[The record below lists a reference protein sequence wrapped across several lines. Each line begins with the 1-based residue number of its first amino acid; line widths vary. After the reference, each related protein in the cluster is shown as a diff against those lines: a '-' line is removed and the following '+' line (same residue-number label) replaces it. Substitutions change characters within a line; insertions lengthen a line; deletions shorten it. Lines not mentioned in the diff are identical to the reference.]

1 MTEVRFYSFKGR
13 LTGFE
18 ISGHSGYSDEGSDI
32 VCAAISS
39 CAYMVINTIT
49 DVIGVNAEVEVDEA
63 YISFSVSEKD
73 ADQISDI
80 MQGFEMHVKA
90 LADDYKEFIV
100 CKKENIH

>member
-1 MTEVRFYSFKGR
+1 MTEVRFYSFKGK

-39 CAYMVINTIT
+39 AAYMTINTVT
-49 DVIGVNAEVEVDEA
+49 DIIGVEAQAEVDEA
-63 YISFSVSEKD
+63 YISFSVAVKD
-73 ADQISDI
+73 ADRISDI
-80 MQGFEMHVKA
+80 LKGFEMHVKL
-90 LADDYKEFIV
+90 LADDYKDFIV

>member
-1 MTEVRFYSFKGR
+1 MTEVRFYSFKGK

-18 ISGHSGYSDEGSDI
+18 ISGHSGFGDEGSDI

-39 CAYMVINTIT
+39 AAYMVINTVT
-49 DVIGVNAEVEVDEA
+49 DIIGVNAEVEVDEA
-63 YISFSVSEKD
+63 YISFSVDEKD
-73 ADQISDI
+73 AARISDI
-80 MQGFEMHVKA
+80 IKGFEMHVKA